1 VFSRLWQLLKR
12 ELAVAFKTF
21 FVAWLLLSVALQLYC
36 LYDSP
41 KLRGVGEVLLMLT
54 VGLLLC
60 AFYTFWP
67 AFGVA
72 VVRVVYRI
80 AGWGAFVGAFLIAS
94 GALVSLL
101 LFRNVIASLLIEI
114 FTSAAFDG
122 PCGAHAGGPAAVL
135 ALFCLAVALLA
146 SPASWWALLKLFLLI
161 SVAILLGSIP
171 GVLLWLTLL
180 VCRAAMLVASA
191 SNPR

>member
-1 VFSRLWQLLKR
+1 MVERLWKLLKR
-12 ELAVAFKTF
+12 ELAVALETF
-21 FVAWLLLSVALQLYC
+21 GAAWLLLSLTLDAYC

-41 KLRGVGEVLLMLT
+41 KPHRLSDVMLLLT
-54 VGLLLC
+54 LGLLLC

-67 AFGVA
+67 AFGAA

-80 AGWGAFVGAFLIAS
+80 AGWGAFAGAFLIAT

-101 LFRNVIASLLIEI
+101 LFRNVIASLLLEL
-114 FTSAAFDG
+114 FTPASFGG
-122 PCGAHAGGPAAVL
+122 PCGGHAGGAAA
-135 ALFCLAVALLA
+135 ALTLLCLVVALLA
-146 SPASWWALLKLFLLI
+146 SPAGWWALLKLFLLV

-180 VCRAAMLVASA
+180 VRKAAKLVASA
-191 SNPR
+191 SNSR